1 MAVVEYLRT
10 SAELDAETEREAPPE
25 PPVTTQDDNECPR
38 AEKDCIWPH
47 CWRGYDTEQC

>member
-25 PPVTTQDDNECPR
+25 PMDWAPLE
-38 AEKDCIWPH
+38 II
-47 CWRGYDTEQC
+47 TEGAPIAGHGD